1 MKPAMKAPPQT
12 QNAAP
17 DGQDTELVRPELELT
32 ILIGESARLMRTAF
46 DARMR
51 SIGLTGASSRALFIL
66 FKEDGLSQIELA
78 RRLDVSR
85 MALGQTIDRLEKSGH
100 VERRPDP
107 SDRRV
112 WRLFATPL
120 AHTLRKTITDI
131 AAEQQ
136 NLFLAGLS
144 NAEVDALKN
153 SLHRVMDS
161 LKSMPMGSLAEDDAS
176 SEPSDAQ

>member
-1 MKPAMKAPPQT
+1 MKAAAKAPAPPQST
-12 QNAAP
+12 GL
-17 DGQDTELVRPELELT
+17 GQPEIAGIRPELQLT
-32 ILIGESARLMRTAF
+32 VLIGETARLMRTAF

-51 SIGLTGASSRALFIL
+51 GIGLTGASSRALFIL
-66 FKEDGLSQIELA
+66 YKEDGLSQIELA

-112 WRLFATPL
+112 WRLYATPL

-136 NLFLAGLS
+136 KLFLAGLS
-144 NAEVDALKN
+144 NAEVDMLKK
-153 SLHRVMDS
+153 SLQIVTDS

-176 SEPSDAQ
+176 SDTGDAQ